1 MTTSTFGLEPQDDFI
16 TWAHDLGLHG
26 FAAWQ
31 QQNPAAATII
41 GVLLA
46 LGVALGVSSLLRWVL
61 LGFVVDRARRSA
73 TTWDDLLVD
82 SKLLQRIWWSV
93 PWMLGY
99 YLVERIPNLSPD
111 AVEMLHRLAICALLV
126 VGLRALSAL
135 LRVIDSIYSRYPSAR
150 SRPIKGYLQVV
161 VLVASIFVGVAIVSI
176 VLDRS
181 PWILLSGLG
190 AMTAVLLLVF
200 RDTLLS
206 LVAGIRLTTND
217 LIRVGDWIE
226 MPQFSAD
233 GDVVEIALHSVK
245 VQNWD
250 RTFTFIPAHAFLEHS
265 FRNWRGMSD
274 SGGRRIKRAFNVDQ
288 STIRFLDDEEIERFG
303 RFVLLREYI
312 ARKKAEL
319 ESHNREHGGDQ
330 PGVESNARRLTNVGT
345 LRAYIEAYLRQHAQI
360 HQDMTLLVRQLA
372 PGPEGLP
379 IEIYAFS
386 RDIRWAAYE
395 GIQSDIFDHIL
406 AVVPTFGLRVF
417 QSPSGAD
424 FGALA
429 SSGRDRA

>member
-1 MTTSTFGLEPQDDFI
+1 MTTSTLGLEPQDDFI

-31 QQNPAAATII
+31 QQSPAAATAI
-41 GVLLA
+41 GVLVA
-46 LGVALGVSSLLRWVL
+46 LGLALGVSSLLRWVL
-61 LGFVVDRARRSA
+61 LGFVVDKARRSA
-73 TTWDDLLVD
+73 ATWDDLVVE
-82 SKLLQRIWWSV
+82 SKLLQRLWWSV

-99 YLVERIPNLSPD
+99 YLVERIPNLS
-111 AVEMLHRLAICALLV
+111 AATVEGLHRLAICALLI
-126 VGLRALSAL
+126 VGIRALSAL
-135 LRVIDSIYSRYPSAR
+135 LRIVDIVYSRYPSAR
-150 SRPIKGYLQVV
+150 SRPIKGYLQVI
-161 VLVASIFVGVAIVSI
+161 VLVASIFVGVSIVSI

-181 PWILLSGLG
+181 PWLLLSGLG

-233 GDVVEIALHSVK
+233 GDVIEIALHSVK

-250 RTFTFIPAHAFLEHS
+250 RTFTIIPAHTFLEHS

-274 SGGRRIKRAFNVDQ
+274 SGGRRIKRAFNVDI
-288 STIRFLDDEEIERFG
+288 STIRFLTDEEVERFG
-303 RFVLLREYI
+303 GFVLLRDYI
-312 ARKKAEL
+312 VRKRAEL
-319 ESHNREHGGDQ
+319 EAHNREHGGDR

-345 LRAYIEAYLRQHAQI
+345 LRAYIEAYLRQHARL

-379 IEIYAFS
+379 IEVYAFS
-386 RDIRWAAYE
+386 REIAWTAYE
-395 GIQSDIFDHIL
+395 GIQADIFDHIL
-406 AVVPTFGLRVF
+406 AAVPEFGLRVF

-424 FGALA
+424 FGAMA
-429 SSGRDRA
+429 RAERS